1 MYLFSY
7 HSPTYTHFTIW
18 AWFIFYS
25 PRQAPQAAVL
35 LPATGERSRP
45 NAGLHIH
52 LSGCGGSAAGLH
64 AWNCQR
70 GSRRDGLHPHRWHSH
85 PHGPPGVHDGRHEE
99 RGTSNDR
106 QQRTAASSRWESRNA
121 VINDMSVFNEM
132 LTHLRLN
139 QTPGDTSQNTF
150 TISLFIVPLLRVRNY
165 IKIVLFL
172 FKKTLSW
179 LVIIHMNV
187 LWYTVVP
194 HF

>member
-45 NAGLHIH
+45 NTGLHIH

-150 TISLFIVPLLRVRNY
+150 TIINKLSSFSFHAYSL
-165 IKIVLFL
+165 LF
-172 FKKTLSW
+172 FSSSS
-179 LVIIHMNV
+179 
-187 LWYTVVP
+187 
-194 HF
+194 